1 MQYSTLDEA
10 WGPIKPKTIKK
21 KYMPCENKKLS
32 YKQEYTPPT
41 AQAGE
46 TIKSMSGDDPRSRT
60 AEMPVR
66 VPESV
71 NKQETPTQPP
81 TQEAVRDVTTEKIN
95 TEIIKNEG
103 RLISQEKNNTNDT
116 GTEIELLN
124 LLLHMS
130 SGIFIIVLID
140 VILSYKK

>member
-41 AQAGE
+41 AKAGE
-46 TIKSMSGDDPRSRT
+46 TIKAMSLADTRSIDDVDVS
-60 AEMPVR
+60 

-71 NKQETPTQPP
+71 NKQETPTQ
-81 TQEAVRDVTTEKIN
+81 EAVRDVITEKIN

-103 RLISQEKNNTNDT
+103 RLISQEKNNTTGT

>member
-46 TIKSMSGDDPRSRT
+46 TIKAMSGDDPRSRQ
-60 AEMPVR
+60 AADMPVR
-66 VPESV
+66 VTESV
-71 NKQETPTQPP
+71 NKQETP

-103 RLISQEKNNTNDT
+103 RLISQEKNNTTGT